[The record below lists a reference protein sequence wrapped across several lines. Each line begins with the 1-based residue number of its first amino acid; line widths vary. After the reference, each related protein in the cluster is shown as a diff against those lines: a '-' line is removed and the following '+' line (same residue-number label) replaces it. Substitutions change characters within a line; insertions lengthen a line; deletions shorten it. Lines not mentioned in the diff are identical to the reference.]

1 MLLRKMMHSG
11 TVIFP
16 VIVRENLFCSAHF
29 TLFIYP
35 ASKAASLST
44 GNYTQTPFVRL
55 AVD

>member
-29 TLFIYP
+29 TLFIYS

-44 GNYTQTPFVRL
+44 GNKVR
-55 AVD
+55 